1 MEALWWAKEGE
12 VGQGHGCGIR
22 RKEEKSHRGSRSV
35 GEKGCFTALDMNIN
49 LVLLPNEAVP
59 CVCFLSFLFFFF
71 LTDNTDLKTEKYNSV
86 PSFIFYSLALLPAAW
101 RLAHLQQALSD
112 ADFSLNR

>member
-1 MEALWWAKEGE
+1 MKRFH
-12 VGQGHGCGIR
+12 VFV
-22 RKEEKSHRGSRSV
+22 S
-35 GEKGCFTALDMNIN
+35 
-49 LVLLPNEAVP
+49 
-59 CVCFLSFLFFFF
+59 FLSYFFFF